1 MTIMILCL
9 CYQCFSHFSIEL
21 CSFSENAE
29 MLDPSFFSYVTVMSI
44 TPGPNN
50 LLLATSGVNFGMR
63 RTLPMISGVLL
74 GCLLQTAL
82 AGLALEWLLSWMST
96 VRLPLTLVG
105 CAYLLWLSWK
115 LWRAGAPALRE
126 KAQPMTVAGA
136 LCFQAVNPKAWIMA
150 TNVAL
155 LWSAQS
161 GLVSVM
167 LGFALVNLPC
177 ILVWAAL
184 GDRLGVHLQTP
195 WKRQLFN
202 SVMALSLV
210 ATTLWMLTD
219 ALG

>member
-1 MTIMILCL
+1 
-9 CYQCFSHFSIEL
+9 
-21 CSFSENAE
+21 

-50 LLLATSGVNFGMR
+50 LLLATSGVNFGLR
-63 RTLPMISGVLL
+63 RTLPLISGVLL

-96 VRLPLTLVG
+96 VRLPLTLAG
-105 CAYLLWLSWK
+105 CTYLLWLSWK
-115 LWRAGAPALRE
+115 LWRAGAPARRD

-136 LCFQAVNPKAWIMA
+136 LLFQAVNPKAWIMA

-155 LWSAQS
+155 LWSVQS

-177 ILVWAAL
+177 ILIWAAL
-184 GDRLGVHLQTP
+184 GDRLGIHLQTA

-202 SVMALSLV
+202 SVMAISLV